1 MYNAA
6 RAVDFGASRN
16 RSARRALFL
25 DLAGPLCLSN
35 ADGNDLTPKSPK
47 AQGLLALIATSPC
60 LRRSRIWLQ
69 DKLWSDCS
77 PERSAACLRQCLLRV
92 RLSLGEEADCLKTEK
107 GWIAFDSGRVS
118 VRTEQ
123 LKPHLGGQIEFL
135 EGLDVRDPEFED
147 WLREQRMFYW
157 ERWNNGTAEFLE
169 EKTGASHSASARHSG
184 CRAPFAGPLQPTFGV
199 ATQHNPQRDHAAD
212 ALRRELVRLVAQA
225 SLGRA
230 ADLTEPDQ
238 PTNGAI
244 SALADAAADPALFLS
259 KPLEEAAR
267 CVLEALCTFF
277 QTYEVVSSDPDRK
290 PESFVS
296 SRLERRLIEA
306 SPTAW
311 RRKVRS

>member
-6 RAVDFGASRN
+6 RPVHFGASRN
-16 RSARRALFL
+16 RSARRALSL
-25 DLAGPLCLSN
+25 DLAGPLCLSD
-35 ADGNDLTPKSPK
+35 ADGNDLTPTSRK

-77 PERSAACLRQCLLRV
+77 PERGAACLRQCLLRV

-123 LKPHLGGQIEFL
+123 LRPHLGGQIEFL
-135 EGLDVRDPEFED
+135 EGLDVQDPEFED
-147 WLREQRMFYW
+147 WLREQRVFYW
-157 ERWNNGTAEFLE
+157 ERWNGGAAEVLDQ
-169 EKTGASHSASARHSG
+169 KTVASHSASARRSG
-184 CRAPFAGPLQPTFGV
+184 CRTTFADPLQPPFGV
-199 ATQHNPQRDHAAD
+199 ATQHNPQRDHAAY
-212 ALRRELVRLVAQA
+212 ALRDLVRLVAQA

-230 ADLTEPDQ
+230 ADLTEPD
-238 PTNGAI
+238 PPATRAI
-244 SALADAAADPALFLS
+244 SALADAAADPALLLS
-259 KPLEEAAR
+259 KQLEEAAR
-267 CVLEALCTFF
+267 RVLEALCTFC
-277 QTYEVVSSDPDRK
+277 QTYEVVSRDPDRK

-311 RRKVRS
+311 RRKVR